1 MTLKK
6 PSWLPESAYPTSRG
20 WAVKNG
26 NTEEILMTVRGLE
39 TESAVVEVSKPT
51 EEIPV
56 VSSLTKIT
64 YVRFGLGDFIAGS
77 QKYVKVEFDG
87 DVVVDGVAS
96 INVSVEGKDD
106 MFAFYEP
113 SMSDKNTLTF
123 TFAVPEVGSVL
134 SIKPQTLTGSIS
146 ASGAVDLSISEEE
159 SVIVGT
165 KTSLSEV
172 VEPKKVL
179 APYKPK
185 TKVVA
190 PTLPTTTE

>member
-39 TESAVVEVSKPT
+39 TESAVVEVSKPV
-51 EEIPV
+51 EVPV
-56 VSSLTKIT
+56 IASLTKIT

-87 DVVVDGVAS
+87 DVVVDGVVS

-159 SVIVGT
+159 SVVVGT
-165 KTSLSEV
+165 KTSLPEV
-172 VEPKKVL
+172 VESKKVL

-190 PTLPTTTE
+190 PTLPTPTE